1 MTDVPQKT
9 ATRAAYGK
17 ALVRLGEENPDV
29 VVLDADLSKSTKTD
43 GFAKRFPERFFQMG
57 IAEADMMGT
66 AAGLAASGKIPFAS
80 TFAIF
85 ASGRAFDQ
93 VRQTAGYGKLNV
105 KIGAS
110 HGGITVGEDGAS
122 HQSIED
128 LALMRVIPGMT
139 VIVPADA
146 IETEQAVFAAACHE
160 GPVYIRTGRSPVP
173 VLFNESYE
181 FEIGKAAT
189 VRDGKDV
196 TIIACGIMVSKSL
209 EAAEILAE
217 KGISARVL
225 NMATIKPIHVD
236 AVVKAAKETGAIV
249 TAEEHSIIGGLGSA
263 VCEVTGAMCPVPVE
277 RIGIRD
283 VFGQSGTPDELM
295 KEYSLTADDIAQAAV
310 RAIERIGT

>member
-17 ALVRLGEENPDV
+17 ALVRLGELNPDV
-29 VVLDADLSKSTKTD
+29 VALDADLSKSTKTD

-85 ASGRAFDQ
+85 ASGRAYDQ

-110 HGGITVGEDGAS
+110 HGGITVGEDRAS

-128 LALMRVIPGMT
+128 GSYGSDPGMT

-146 IETEQAVFAAACHE
+146 
-160 GPVYIRTGRSPVP
+160 
-173 VLFNESYE
+173 
-181 FEIGKAAT
+181 
-189 VRDGKDV
+189 
-196 TIIACGIMVSKSL
+196 
-209 EAAEILAE
+209 
-217 KGISARVL
+217 
-225 NMATIKPIHVD
+225 
-236 AVVKAAKETGAIV
+236 
-249 TAEEHSIIGGLGSA
+249 
-263 VCEVTGAMCPVPVE
+263 
-277 RIGIRD
+277 
-283 VFGQSGTPDELM
+283 
-295 KEYSLTADDIAQAAV
+295 
-310 RAIERIGT
+310 

>member
-1 MTDVPQKT
+1 MTGAPQKI

-17 ALVRLGEENPDV
+17 ALVRLGEINPDV
-29 VVLDADLSKSTKTD
+29 VVLDADLSKSTRTD

-66 AAGLAASGKIPFAS
+66 AAGLAASGKIAFAS
-80 TFAIF
+80 SFAVF
-85 ASGRAFDQ
+85 ASGRAYDQ

-110 HGGITVGEDGAS
+110 HGGITVGQDGAS

-146 IETEQAVFAAACHE
+146 VETEQAVFAAAAHE
-160 GPVYIRTGRSPVP
+160 GPVYIRTGRSGVP
-173 VLFNESYE
+173 VLFDEEYR

-196 TIIACGIMVSKSL
+196 TIIACGIMVCVSL
-209 EAAEILAE
+209 EAAEILAQ

-225 NMATIKPIHVD
+225 NMATVKPIHVD

-263 VCEVTGAMCPVPVE
+263 VCEVTGEMCPVPVE

-283 VFGQSGTPDELM
+283 VFGQSGSADELM
-295 KEYSLTADDIAQAAV
+295 KAYALTKEDIV
-310 RAIERIGT
+310 RAAERAIQRIGT

>member
-17 ALVRLGEENPDV
+17 ALVRLGELNPDV
-29 VVLDADLSKSTKTD
+29 VALDADLSKSTKTD

-85 ASGRAFDQ
+85 ASGRAYDQ

-146 IETEQAVFAAACHE
+146 VETEQVVFAAARHE

-173 VLFNESYE
+173 VLFDESYE

-189 VRDGKDV
+189 VREGKDV
-196 TIIACGIMVSKSL
+196 TIIACGIMVSESL
-209 EAAEILAE
+209 EAAKILAE

-225 NMATIKPIHVD
+225 NMATIKPLDVD
-236 AVVKAAKETGAIV
+236 AVAKAAKETGAIV

-263 VCEVTGAMCPVPVE
+263 VCEVTATMCPVPVE
-277 RIGIRD
+277 RIGVRD
-283 VFGQSGTPDELM
+283 VFGQSGTPGELM
-295 KEYSLTADDIAQAAV
+295 KEYSLTAEDIAQAAV
-310 RAIERIGT
+310 RVIERIGT

>member
-1 MTDVPQKT
+1 MAETQQKT

-17 ALVRLGEENPDV
+17 ALVKLGELNPDV

-43 GFAKRFPERFFQMG
+43 GFAKNFPDRFIQMG

-80 TFAIF
+80 SFAIF
-85 ASGRAFDQ
+85 ASGRAYDQ
-93 VRQTAGYGKLNV
+93 VRQTAGYGRLNV

-146 IETEQAVFAAACHE
+146 VETEQAVFAAARHE

-173 VLFNESYE
+173 AVFDEKYE

-189 VRDGKDV
+189 VRSGKDV
-196 TIIACGIMVSKSL
+196 TIIACGVMLPVSL
-209 EAAEILAE
+209 EAADILSE

-225 NMATIKPIHVD
+225 NMATIKPVD
-236 AVVKAAKETGAIV
+236 VEAVTRAAEETGAIV

-263 VCEVTGAMCPVPVE
+263 VCEVVCEVCPVPVE
-277 RIGIRD
+277 RIGVRD
-283 VFGQSGTPDELM
+283 VFGQSGTADELM
-295 KEYSLTADDIAQAAV
+295 KAYSLTSDDIVRAAV
-310 RAIERIGT
+310 RAIGRNGT